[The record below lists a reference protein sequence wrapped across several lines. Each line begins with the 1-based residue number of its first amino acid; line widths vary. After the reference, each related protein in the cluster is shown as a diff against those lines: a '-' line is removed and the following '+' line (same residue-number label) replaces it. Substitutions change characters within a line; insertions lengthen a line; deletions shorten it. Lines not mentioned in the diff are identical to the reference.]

1 MVCNSNVGLS
11 GSNCVGT
18 VCEGNVVV
26 AVGVTSRNGVGAC
39 IGALSLGERYYLRQS
54 LTAHKLQRTFGVAHR
69 ERNKVFAVHACF
81 VVDNYR
87 HGTLR
92 YCVCVCGIDKGYL
105 VVVVF
110 ASTRDV
116 VITDVACTCS
126 VCGQSVN
133 GAVCFKYATFCN
145 RCGEVCNVIAVKA
158 ACRVYRYRN
167 FTFGNCVGAVCEV
180 YGVVAVHAFAS
191 DGVRSCVCSDGFFES
206 NDICKTFAVCNV
218 VSCRCGE
225 FCKRIAVHA

>member
-39 IGALSLGERYYLRQS
+39 VGAFRLGEVYHVLQRQA
-54 LTAHKLQRTFGVAHR
+54 AHKLQRTFGVVHR
-69 ERNKVFAVHACF
+69 ESGKAFAVHAFFVVNNNGDGTGGNCVTACF
-81 VVDNYR
+81 VF
-87 HGTLR
+87 
-92 YCVCVCGIDKGYL
+92 KGY
-105 VVVVF
+105 
-110 ASTRDV
+110 SV
-116 VITDVACTCS
+116 VIVCACTRNVVTTDVACACCS
-126 VCGQSVN
+126 CGQSVN